1 MRQGAKTR
9 WCVGPVLTVMY
20 GLLAAV
26 PARAQDLSALTGE
39 NQRPLQ
45 ITGFGV
51 GGYSYDGRTRENSFA
66 ASKIAVSL
74 FHELT
79 DQLWFFGQL
88 TTAEDGTEI
97 DNFIASWTPA
107 GAPAFNLSAGKF
119 DAPIGFERDDEPL
132 NLQPTRTF
140 VAELARPT
148 KLVGVVGRWTVS
160 PQIDLTAMVSNGWD
174 ADLSAHHGKTGGA
187 RLGWI
192 PNERTSV
199 GLAALYG
206 PEGPADSTAN
216 RYVMTLDYAFQPTD
230 AWILA
235 GEADWGG
242 DRGALPGGGDARW
255 YGGTLSVF
263 RRLGHSLGA
272 LARAEVFHDRDGA
285 RTGTPQTMESY
296 SVAPVYFIGA
306 GREGVFANIE
316 HTTFRI
322 PRFQLRAEAR
332 LNHSNVP
339 VFATATGSGTWGL
352 QYAVQLVTLF

>member
-1 MRQGAKTR
+1 
-9 WCVGPVLTVMY
+9 
-20 GLLAAV
+20 LLAP
-26 PARAQDLSALTGE
+26 PARAQELSALTGE

-51 GGYSYDGRTRENSFA
+51 GNYAYEARTHDNSFA

-74 FHELT
+74 FKEVT
-79 DQLWFFGQL
+79 DQVWFFGQL

-132 NLQPTRTF
+132 NLQPTRSF
-140 VAELARPT
+140 VSDLARPT

-160 PQIDLTAMVSNGWD
+160 PQVDLTAMLGNGWD
-174 ADLSAHHGKTGGA
+174 ADLSQNHGKTAGA

-192 PNERTSV
+192 PNERTSF
-199 GLAALYG
+199 GLAGLYG
-206 PEGPADSTAN
+206 PEGPTDSTIN
-216 RYVMTLDYAFQPTD
+216 RYVLTLDYAYQPTP

-235 GEADWGG
+235 GEGDWGG
-242 DRGALPGGGDARW
+242 DRGVLPGGADAKW
-255 YGGTLSVF
+255 YGAQLSVF
-263 RRLGHSLGA
+263 RRLGRSFGTLVRG
-272 LARAEVFHDRDGA
+272 EVFRDRDGA

-296 SVAPVYFIGA
+296 TVAPVYFIGA

-332 LNHSNVP
+332 LNHSNMP
-339 VFATATGSGTWGL
+339 VFATGTGPGTWAL
-352 QYAVQLVTLF
+352 QLALQLVTLF